1 MSQNKSKVQLIF
13 IGKYQVKKKQDY
25 LNADNNVLLWT
36 TKIFSTKVRMGQD
49 EANSGDIKCLQTMT
63 EGSTLWIL

>member
-13 IGKYQVKKKQDY
+13 ISKYQVKKTR
-25 LNADNNVLLWT
+25 LFNADNNVLLWT
-36 TKIFSTKVRMGQD
+36 TKIFSTKVIMGQD
-49 EANSGDIKCLQTMT
+49 EADSGDIKCLQTMT